1 MNEIK
6 GDTQISGDGEILSK
20 TEDIN
25 KHMRSKKEQCIQNVN
40 IHYRTE
46 KETDK
51 KANVKVD
58 SVYCME
64 KEKLGRRIP
73 RTDNNGKL

>member
-25 KHMRSKKEQCIQNVN
+25 KHMHSKKEQCIQNVN
-40 IHYRTE
+40 IHFGTE
-46 KETDK
+46 KETDE
-51 KANVKVD
+51 KAK
-58 SVYCME
+58 C
-64 KEKLGRRIP
+64 
-73 RTDNNGKL
+73 